1 MLRILEAR
9 GASCNVPEKNPGK
22 FYRLFGGDE
31 MIITLEYL
39 DKPANVEVFNQAL
52 TSPVTKIVTPDIG
65 ERLTRHRS
73 HILIEVAHGVLGVYE
88 LEPLLNREFGF
99 QSDAYVPR
107 ERAFDDRTPPPDL
120 MPRGDDARMV
130 LDNEWRERRALAEGI
145 GGRLEVRS
153 RDGHSP
159 DSTPPPT
166 PLSPLP
172 WPPRFGLRPVF
183 GRKNVG
189 G

>member
-22 FYRLFGGDE
+22 FCRLFGGDE

-73 HILIEVAHGVLGVYE
+73 HVLIEVAHGVLGVYE
-88 LEPLLNREFGF
+88 LEPLLHREFGF

-130 LDNEWRERRALAEGI
+130 LDNEWREMFSQIDR
-145 GGRLEVRS
+145 
-153 RDGHSP
+153 HSP
-159 DSTPPPT
+159 VPT
-166 PLSPLP
+166 QTWYRKWCVFVLDRWLD
-172 WPPRFGLRPVF
+172 RLTVRPHE
-183 GRKNVG
+183 
-189 G
+189 